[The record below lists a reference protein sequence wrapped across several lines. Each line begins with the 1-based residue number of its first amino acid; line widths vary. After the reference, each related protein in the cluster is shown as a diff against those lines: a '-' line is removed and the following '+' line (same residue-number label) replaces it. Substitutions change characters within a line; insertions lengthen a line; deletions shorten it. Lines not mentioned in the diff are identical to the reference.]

1 MESDIPGPVLTA
13 LPQPNEPQYRLLLTV
28 EEAAKALGMG
38 RSKVYMLITQKRF
51 PSVKVGASRR
61 VPLKALEEYVAQLVI
76 MEKAG

>member
-1 MESDIPGPVLTA
+1 MEDDIPGPVLTA
-13 LPQPNEPQYRLLLTV
+13 LPQSNEPQYRLLLTV

-61 VPLKALEEYVAQLVI
+61 IPLNALEEYVAQLII
-76 MEKAG
+76 MDKAG